1 MRELAV
7 LPMRVRGIPSLLSLA
22 AVVGFLLLEVAMG
35 MLGS

>member
-22 AVVGFLLLEVAMG
+22 VVVGFLLLEVVMG
-35 MLGS
+35 IFGS